1 MNFPSPR
8 LILEITPFLSTII
21 VELAT
26 SGGEEKFEGEF
37 QKQPEFNEISDS
49 PASAE
54 NIRYTALFSYHYE
67 QSMRYFDIA
76 TIAAFVI
83 FLTKLHTT
91 KDASASILSA
101 GVVSICFIVGLRV
114 WMRRYF
120 ESITPT
126 EYARKD
132 LLLAFR
138 GLVIRRGDL
147 AIVTANI
154 VPVLCLVYLDLI

>member
-1 MNFPSPR
+1 MSFLSPG
-8 LILEITPFLSTII
+8 LILEVTPFLSII
-21 VELAT
+21 VVEIAT
-26 SGGEEKFEGEF
+26 AGGESKFQGEF
-37 QKQPEFNEISDS
+37 QKQPEYEEIGSS

-54 NIRYTALFSYHYE
+54 NIRYTALFSYQYE

-83 FLTKLHTT
+83 FLTKLYTAENT
-91 KDASASILSA
+91 SELVVAA
-101 GVVSICFIVGLRV
+101 GLISICFIVGLRV
-114 WMRRYF
+114 WMSRYF

-132 LLLAFR
+132 LVYTYR
-138 GLVIRRGDL
+138 GLLIRKGDL

-154 VPVLCLVYLDLI
+154 VPVVCLVFLDLV

>member
-1 MNFPSPR
+1 MSFPSPG
-8 LILEITPFLSTII
+8 LVLEITPFLSTIV
-21 VELAT
+21 VEIAT
-26 SGGEEKFEGEF
+26 AGGEGKFEGEF
-37 QKQPEFNEISDS
+37 QKQPEYDVIGDS

-83 FLTKLHTT
+83 FLTKLYT
-91 KDASASILSA
+91 AESVSGLVVFA
-101 GVVSICFIVGLRV
+101 GAVSICSIVGLRV

-120 ESITPT
+120 ESKTPT

-132 LLLAFR
+132 LFCTYR
-138 GLVIRRGDL
+138 GLTIRKGDL
-147 AIVTANI
+147 AIITANLA
-154 VPVLCLVYLDLI
+154 PVACLVFLDLV

>member
-1 MNFPSPR
+1 MSFPSPG

-21 VELAT
+21 VEIAT
-26 SGGEEKFEGEF
+26 AGGEGKFEGEF
-37 QKQPEFNEISDS
+37 QKQPEYDVIGDT

-54 NIRYTALFSYHYE
+54 NIRYTALFSYQYE

-83 FLTKLHTT
+83 FLTKLHTAE
-91 KDASASILSA
+91 DASNLIVAA
-101 GVVSICFIVGLRV
+101 GVISICFIVGLRV

-120 ESITPT
+120 ESKTPT

-132 LLLAFR
+132 LLYTYR
-138 GLVIRRGDL
+138 GLIIRKGDL
-147 AIVTANI
+147 AIVTANLA
-154 VPVLCLVYLDLI
+154 PVVCLVFLEFV

>member
-1 MNFPSPR
+1 MNFPSPG

-21 VELAT
+21 VEMAT
-26 SGGEEKFEGEF
+26 AGGEGKFEGEF
-37 QKQPEFNEISDS
+37 QKQPEYRVIGES
-49 PASAE
+49 PASVE

-83 FLTKLHTT
+83 FLTKLYTAD
-91 KDASASILSA
+91 DASGLIVSA
-101 GVVSICFIVGLRV
+101 GVISIGFIVGLRV

-120 ESITPT
+120 ESKTPT

-132 LLLAFR
+132 LLYTYR
-138 GLVIRRGDL
+138 GLILRKGDL
-147 AIVTANI
+147 AIVTANL
-154 VPVLCLVYLDLI
+154 VPVVCLVVLDLV

>member
-1 MNFPSPR
+1 MSFPSAG
-8 LILEITPFLSTII
+8 LILEITPFLSTIV
-21 VELAT
+21 VEIAT
-26 SGGEEKFEGEF
+26 AGGEGKFEGEF
-37 QKQPEFNEISDS
+37 QKQPEYGVIGDS

-83 FLTKLHTT
+83 FITKLYTAEGT
-91 KDASASILSA
+91 SELIVSAAVI
-101 GVVSICFIVGLRV
+101 SICFIVGLRV

-120 ESITPT
+120 ELKTPT

-132 LLLAFR
+132 LLYTYR
-138 GLVIRRGDL
+138 GLIIRKGDL
-147 AIVTANI
+147 AIMAANLA
-154 VPVLCLVYLDLI
+154 PVMCLVFLDLM